1 MRIFGGN
8 DNFENVFCASLRDFF
23 FPFYFGEK
31 VMVFLSEKEF
41 EKVSEKVY
49 VLYQFIVW
57 VKFLELTFFLSSMP
71 FSFAV
76 KLWSACP
83 LGGGGVCLDTVFEE
97 DIMKRMSFTMIL
109 CSHFGVRNTNVFSV
123 HDTVFTFVPNKLEDA
138 YCVFI

>member
-8 DNFENVFCASLRDFF
+8 DNFENMFCASLRDFF

-83 LGGGGVCLDTVFEE
+83 LGGGGCLLGY
-97 DIMKRMSFTMIL
+97 SL
-109 CSHFGVRNTNVFSV
+109 
-123 HDTVFTFVPNKLEDA
+123 
-138 YCVFI
+138 